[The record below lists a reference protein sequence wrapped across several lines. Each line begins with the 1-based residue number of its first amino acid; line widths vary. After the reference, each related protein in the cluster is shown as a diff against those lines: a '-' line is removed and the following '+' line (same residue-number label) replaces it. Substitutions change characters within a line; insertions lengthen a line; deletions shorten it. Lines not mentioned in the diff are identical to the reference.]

1 MHYEINLAVNI
12 IKTILGEKDTKKVC
26 RDLQAPGLRESLWL
40 KPHPS
45 RSGDIVM
52 PPNSLGHVER
62 KVTTF

>member
-1 MHYEINLAVNI
+1 MHCEKILAINI

-26 RDLQAPGLRESLWL
+26 RDLQALGVRKSLWL

-52 PPNSLGHVER
+52 PPNSLGHVKR
-62 KVTTF
+62 KVTTL